1 MKKSV
6 FSFLTSI
13 LEFNMQ
19 DSPYFDQK
27 IELVVLRGMSN
38 LINTFQ
44 MEYGQKIFNDGYQW
58 IIDRF

>member
-1 MKKSV
+1 
-6 FSFLTSI
+6 
-13 LEFNMQ
+13 MQ